1 VVELRLI
8 FAEAWMGAREHPLK
22 RAMKPTLVEDTE
34 GDQATIPAIQ
44 ITQSWF
50 AVFKG
55 RQQK

>member
-1 VVELRLI
+1 
-8 FAEAWMGAREHPLK
+8 MGTREHPLK